1 MKTSFPIVTSLS
13 ARSQFLVKLRRK
25 TSLDQW
31 HSRLMPP
38 SSSLPSRSSSQLTS
52 PSWKSFQ
59 ISAMTTKTCIRKRR
73 WSMSLNI
80 RRRRRLSFANSGS
93 VVSNVSLDMI
103 ALSLMVSM
111 SLLRRHMLLL
121 STSRPC
127 AKTSSTTATAFM
139 AIAANLL
146 TLRETSLTSSAKEK
160 PTKTYS
166 ARTPE
171 SWTRS
176 STQSLIPTSRLDGTL
191 LCHQSLASLFSK
203 TSAKPSGS
211 AIKSPRDKRKM
222 SNKTS
227 RSSPRKLNTW
237 LVSVCQ
243 MAKMCPLSVSSSAND
258 VYYECILGWAL
269 RYSSLIYNTYL

>member
-1 MKTSFPIVTSLS
+1 
-13 ARSQFLVKLRRK
+13 
-25 TSLDQW
+25 
-31 HSRLMPP
+31 MPP

-160 PTKTYS
+160 PTKTYL
-166 ARTPE
+166 ARTLE

-191 LCHQSLASLFSK
+191 LCHRSLASLFSK
-203 TSAKPSGS
+203 TSAKPSRRANRS

-227 RSSPRKLNTW
+227 RSSPRKLNSC

-243 MAKMCPLSVSSSAND
+243 MAKICPLSMSSSAND
-258 VYYECILGWAL
+258 VYYECILG
-269 RYSSLIYNTYL
+269 

>member
-1 MKTSFPIVTSLS
+1 
-13 ARSQFLVKLRRK
+13 
-25 TSLDQW
+25 
-31 HSRLMPP
+31 MPP

-160 PTKTYS
+160 PTKTYL
-166 ARTPE
+166 ARTLE

-203 TSAKPSGS
+203 TSAKPSRS

-227 RSSPRKLNTW
+227 RSSPRKLNTC

-258 VYYECILGWAL
+258 VYYECILG
-269 RYSSLIYNTYL
+269 